1 MMSEREKLFQSTSK
15 LTSRIIDL
23 HDQLDE
29 TNNLQMRTALENKI
43 DMLQDMIHYNQEQ
56 ISFLDGNLED

>member
-1 MMSEREKLFQSTSK
+1 MSEREELFQSTSK

-23 HDQLDE
+23 DDQLRE
-29 TNNLQMRTALENKI
+29 THNFKMRQALEQKI
-43 DMLQDMIHYNQEQ
+43 TMLQDVVYYNQER

>member
-1 MMSEREKLFQSTSK
+1 MSEREELFQSTSK

-23 HDQLDE
+23 HDQLRE
-29 TNNLQMRTALENKI
+29 THNFKMRQALEQKI
-43 DMLQDMIHYNQEQ
+43 TMLQDVVYYNQER